1 MFEKKIAHETE
12 TLLQLAT
19 EDNGKTYLPDL
30 LENNFLPSSL
40 KKYVSSE
47 IDWWIYEERIQKQLH
62 PNFDT
67 EKPEIIEIFDKLDD
81 LYRKYAV
88 FNYKK
93 LEKLVKSYIS
103 VRLNYLIRP
112 RNTLSWFIFRG
123 EPTKPR
129 KEVLMRLD
137 HFTDYPYLLEELRRA
152 YSDGNDD
159 DLVTVSDF
167 GRAIDEIDNDHIY
180 ALSPVDF
187 ISLLD
192 PLYEFFGDGESGD
205 LEIPVEALIIFL
217 DDKGISPMARSLE
230 KLLRSEHIKLISKA
244 EFAEFID
251 TILNEI
257 DSVEKR
263 RGADLSEAA
272 IQEPAVEEDQV
283 EPVIE
288 SSEEYTD
295 SVELDDS
302 ENAMDDITEEIFDED
317 EDQEV
322 TGDEKIAEEEEDEI
336 TTADDLSALSE
347 EVEEIEPIE
356 EDIDGISEIPE
367 EVASEEPDGENGSD
381 QEDELSEADEDEGID
396 QDNFEQEAIANAD
409 SGSFIK
415 VEDAPSPEFLNKEF
429 RIDLPDEEDQPVPV
443 SELKEYS
450 DIISSKLEAKFIDKI
465 FDGDMLDYFK
475 KLDEFEEMDSW
486 REAAA
491 KADELFARKSIDPD
505 SSIARD
511 FHDAIKKRF
520 EKDKN

>member
-1 MFEKKIAHETE
+1 MFENKIGLETE
-12 TLLQLAT
+12 TILQLAA
-19 EDNGKTYLPDL
+19 EEKDKTYLPDL
-30 LENNFLPSSL
+30 LENNFLPKSL
-40 KKYVSSE
+40 KKFVSSE

-67 EKPEIIEIFDKLDD
+67 ERPEIIEIYDKLDD

-88 FNYKK
+88 FNFKK
-93 LEKLVKSYIS
+93 LEKIVKTYIS
-103 VRLNYLIRP
+103 VRLNYLTRP
-112 RNTLSWFIFRG
+112 RNTLTWFVFRG

-129 KEVLMRLD
+129 RELLMRLE
-137 HFTDYPYLLEELRRA
+137 HFIDYPYLLEELRNS

-167 GRAIDEIDNDHIY
+167 GRTIEEIDNDYIY
-180 ALSPVDF
+180 DLSPADF

-192 PLYEFFGDGESGD
+192 PLYEFFGDGESGE

-230 KLLRSEHIKLISKA
+230 KLLRSEHIKLISKV

-257 DSVEKR
+257 DTVEKR
-263 RGADLSEAA
+263 RGKKTANDTEDIFAGNADGEEPFSESDT
-272 IQEPAVEEDQV
+272 ELTE
-283 EPVIE
+283 
-288 SSEEYTD
+288 SEEEAD
-295 SVELDDS
+295 FS
-302 ENAMDDITEEIFDED
+302 
-317 EDQEV
+317 
-322 TGDEKIAEEEEDEI
+322 EEEESLEPINEDVAIPEPEMGEI
-336 TTADDLSALSE
+336 PVEDDLSNLSE
-347 EVEEIEPIE
+347 EVEEIEPLDEEEEMIE
-356 EDIDGISEIPE
+356 DTGEESDEFSEENENDTAEESSEIT
-367 EVASEEPDGENGSD
+367 G
-381 QEDELSEADEDEGID
+381 EDEN
-396 QDNFEQEAIANAD
+396 QDNFEKEAIENAE

-415 VEDAPSPEFLNKEF
+415 VVEAPSPEFLNKEF
-429 RIDLPDEEDQPVPV
+429 RIDLQEDEDQPVPV
-443 SELKEYS
+443 SELKEYK

-505 SSIARD
+505 SSIAKD

-520 EKDKN
+520 EKE